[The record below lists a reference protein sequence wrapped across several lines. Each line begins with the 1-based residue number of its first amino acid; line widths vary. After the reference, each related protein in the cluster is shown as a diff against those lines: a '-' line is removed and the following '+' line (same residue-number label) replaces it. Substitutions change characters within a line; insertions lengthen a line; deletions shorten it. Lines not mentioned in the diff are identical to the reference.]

1 MTAAAGGDRGDATPG
16 SRPMMSRLVD
26 VWRHRRDKLLTNK
39 AFLDWATRFPLT
51 RPVARARS
59 RALFDLCAGFVH
71 SQILFACVRLRL
83 FQHLAQGPD
92 TLGGLSARLGLS
104 PDATRCLLEGATGLR
119 LLERRGDRYGLG
131 PLGAA
136 VIAAPGV
143 AEMIE
148 HHHLL
153 YADLADPVALL
164 RDRTTATRLGDY
176 WPYASGGE
184 PGGLDGDATGR
195 YTALMTASQAM
206 VAAEVIAAVPFRT
219 HRCLLDVGGGDG
231 AFLAAV
237 ARAAPSL
244 RLMLFDLPSV
254 ASRAARRFESAGLSH
269 RAAAFGGNFCGDA
282 LPGGADIATLV
293 RVLHDHDDE
302 SVRQVLRAVRAAL
315 PAGGKVVVAEPMLD
329 VAGAES
335 VGAYFAFYLLAM
347 GRGRPRTAGE
357 IAAFLQEAGFKST
370 RVLRARSPVITSIV
384 EGI

>member
-1 MTAAAGGDRGDATPG
+1 MTAAAGEDATPG
-16 SRPMMSRLVD
+16 RRPVMSRLVD
-26 VWRHRRDKLLTNK
+26 AWRGRRDKLLTNK
-39 AFLDWATRFPLT
+39 AFLDWAMRFPLT
-51 RPVARARS
+51 RPVARARTG
-59 RALFDLCAGFVH
+59 ALFDLCAGFVH

-92 TLGGLSARLGLS
+92 TLEGVSRQLDLSQ
-104 PDATRCLLEGATGLR
+104 DATRCLLDGATGLR

-143 AEMIE
+143 AEMID
-148 HHHLL
+148 HHRLL
-153 YADLADPVALL
+153 YADLADPIALL

-176 WPYASGGE
+176 WPYAAGGQ
-184 PGGLDGDATGR
+184 PGGLDGDATDR
-195 YTALMTASQAM
+195 YTTLMAASQAM
-206 VAAEVIAAVPFRT
+206 VAAEVIAAVPLRT

-254 ASRAARRFESAGLSH
+254 ASRAARRFESAGLSD
-269 RAAAFGGNFCGDA
+269 RAAAFGGSFCEDA
-282 LPGGADIATLV
+282 LPDGADIATLV
-293 RVLHDHDDE
+293 RVLHDHDDD
-302 SVRQVLRAVRAAL
+302 SVRGLLRAVRVAL

-329 VAGAES
+329 VAGAEK

-357 IAAFLQEAGFKST
+357 IAAFLNEAGFATT
-370 RVLRARSPVITSIV
+370 RIVRTRSPIITSIV